1 MEDKDNFQTYLYI
14 SEKNLIISVR
24 DNFDKKN
31 YEKKILFQQN
41 LNYLD
46 LEILNNFLNDNVY
59 KIEKSINDF
68 VKKIFI
74 IIDLNIF
81 FKVDI
86 SIKKENNENLI
97 NLKYLLNE
105 AKDSCKKTIDDRKI
119 IHMVINSYLIND
131 VQHSTLPKDLT
142 CQNFSLDIKF
152 ICLPNIFVKNLE
164 DILKSYQ
171 ISLGKIISAQ
181 YLYEFQSKD
190 ENDLFL
196 TSKRIVRGNNPNE
209 VILVDK
215 SPKKLGFFEKFFNF
229 FS

>member
-24 DNFDKKN
+24 DNFDKKI

-46 LEILNNFLNDNVY
+46 LEILNNFLNENIY

-215 SPKKLGFFEKFFNF
+215 SQKKLGFFEKFFNF

>member
-24 DNFDKKN
+24 DNSDKKI

-46 LEILNNFLNDNVY
+46 LEILNKFLNENIY

-74 IIDLNIF
+74 IIDLNCF
-81 FKVDI
+81 FTVDI

-152 ICLPNIFVKNLE
+152 ICLPNIFVKNLC
-164 DILKSYQ
+164 
-171 ISLGKIISAQ
+171 SLDHLFRPDTFINTYFNNTLWLIT
-181 YLYEFQSKD
+181 KD
-190 ENDLFL
+190 N
-196 TSKRIVRGNNPNE
+196 
-209 VILVDK
+209 
-215 SPKKLGFFEKFFNF
+215 
-229 FS
+229 